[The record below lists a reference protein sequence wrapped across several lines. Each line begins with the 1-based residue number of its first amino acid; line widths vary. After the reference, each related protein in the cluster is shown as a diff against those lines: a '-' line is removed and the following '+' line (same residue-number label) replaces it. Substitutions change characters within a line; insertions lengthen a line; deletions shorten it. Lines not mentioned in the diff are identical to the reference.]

1 MEERILAW
9 KRYNLGLMSYHIYHT
24 KAIILGGEGRGEGD
38 RVLYCY
44 TRELGLVAAHAKS
57 LREGRSRL
65 RYALQTFAHAEIEL
79 VRGKN
84 GWKLISA
91 HPIDSLATLWRH
103 PSKRRIIA
111 EHVHL
116 VRRLIQGE
124 ERHELLFDD
133 ILAGFRFLSHLEN
146 EVELRAGE
154 LILVV
159 RMLAHLGY
167 WADRAAFVPL
177 FAANGWTTESLR
189 LAEESRTPLLSE
201 VNQALHLSHL

>member
-1 MEERILAW
+1 M
-9 KRYNLGLMSYHIYHT
+9 YHIYHT
-24 KAIILGGEGRGEGD
+24 EAIILGGKAVGEGD

-44 TRELGLVAAHAKS
+44 TRLLGLVAARAKS

-65 RYALQTFAHAEIEL
+65 RYALQTFSNVEIDL

-91 HPIDSLATLWRH
+91 YQINAFGSLWRH
-103 PSKRRIIA
+103 PLKRRIVA
-111 EHVHL
+111 LHAHL
-116 VRRLIQGE
+116 IRRLINGE

-133 ILAGFRFLSHLEN
+133 MLSGLQFLSGIEN

-159 RMLAHLGY
+159 RILSRLGY
-167 WADRAAFVPL
+167 WDGGTL
-177 FAANGWTTESLR
+177 FPQLAKENVWTTESLR
-189 LAEESRTPLLSE
+189 FAQEARRPLLLG
-201 VNQALHLSHL
+201 VNKALESSHL